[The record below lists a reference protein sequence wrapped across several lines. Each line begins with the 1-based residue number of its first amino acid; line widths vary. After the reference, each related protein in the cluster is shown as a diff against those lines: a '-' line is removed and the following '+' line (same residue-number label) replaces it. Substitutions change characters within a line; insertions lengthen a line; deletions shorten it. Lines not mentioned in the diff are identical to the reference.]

1 MHFDD
6 PTGAEPTLDLLG
18 STVQNVPRPR
28 DPQIEAIADPAAD
41 ANIAFLDALF
51 AKKDTYLEGDRFSSI
66 GDADDFFTKIVG
78 VSFEGRQD
86 RVGGLLSGG

>member
-1 MHFDD
+1 MARLLPPPTASEAAFERLLMHFDD

-66 GDADDFFTKIVG
+66 GDADEKP
-78 VSFEGRQD
+78 
-86 RVGGLLSGG
+86 